1 MSPRPWRSSS
11 STPWRACST
20 TSAPAA
26 SGPATASSGSRPAS
40 PRPSS
45 PSSTPETTPAPPP
58 SSRAG
63 ASAPANPSPASSNA
77 APPSGRCSSRRD
89 ESGAYRDSDAVS
101 RRLPRGVTAA
111 AHLRLDFDRHTLRH
125 WRLQSLRWRGW
136 HDSVRHRLAGDHQH
150 PLVAL
155 QHLGQEA
162 LNHRSIW
169 VAARCR
175 RQRMPMVRRFDP
187 DRLRYFRRFVWQ
199 RFVDDKC
206 FETAGALSY
215 TTLVSLVPLTVAV
228 LAMFAVFPVFE
239 GARDTLINFVFNN
252 FVPAAGEK
260 VQAALQ
266 SFADNA
272 KGLTGVSIL
281 IMLFSA
287 LSMMISIED
296 RLNRIWRVHQPRR
309 WSSRLL
315 LYWAAL
321 TLGPILVGGGIAATS
336 YVTAM
341 PFLSV
346 ASDRI
351 HTIGSSLLAT
361 LPFLVTF
368 FTLWLM
374 YAVIP
379 NTRVSR
385 RDAAIGA
392 LLGAVLFEIARWGFG
407 QFVGHAQTYQQIY
420 GVLATIPIFLLWI
433 YLSWVIVILAA
444 SIAASISA
452 YEYLAPSETLPAAAE
467 FLGLLV
473 VLGMFVDAQR
483 RGESVDLA
491 DVRLH
496 APYLSAGAI
505 GSHFDDLQ
513 QADLIQRGEA
523 GGWLLSRSLDSTDLL
538 RLYGCTRCRL
548 PLRPLEEA
556 ASMGIELPSELLQLL
571 DDLGAALQTK
581 LGTRL
586 DQIYPPSADP
596 AADTEELP
604 A

>member
-1 MSPRPWRSSS
+1 M
-11 STPWRACST
+11 A
-20 TSAPAA
+20 
-26 SGPATASSGSRPAS
+26 
-40 PRPSS
+40 
-45 PSSTPETTPAPPP
+45 
-58 SSRAG
+58 
-63 ASAPANPSPASSNA
+63 
-77 APPSGRCSSRRD
+77 
-89 ESGAYRDSDAVS
+89 
-101 RRLPRGVTAA
+101 
-111 AHLRLDFDRHTLRH
+111 
-125 WRLQSLRWRGW
+125 
-136 HDSVRHRLAGDHQH
+136 
-150 PLVAL
+150 
-155 QHLGQEA
+155 
-162 LNHRSIW
+162 
-169 VAARCR
+169 
-175 RQRMPMVRRFDP
+175 RRFDP

-228 LAMFAVFPVFE
+228 LAMFAVFPVFA
-239 GARDTLINFVFNN
+239 GARDTLINFVFYN

-260 VQAALQ
+260 VQEALQ

-272 KGLTGVSIL
+272 KGLTGISIL
-281 IMLFSA
+281 VMLFSA

-309 WSSRLL
+309 WGPRLL
-315 LYWAAL
+315 LYWASL

-346 ASDRI
+346 ASDQI
-351 HTIGSSLLAT
+351 HTIGSSLLTT

-392 LLGAVLFEIARWGFG
+392 LLGAVLFEIARWGFA
-407 QFVGHAQTYQQIY
+407 QFVGQANNYQQIY
-420 GVLATIPIFLLWI
+420 GKLAIVPIFLLWI

-452 YEYLAPSETLPAAAE
+452 YEYQPPSDTLPAGAE
-467 FLGLLV
+467 FLGLLA
-473 VLGMFVDAQR
+473 VLRFFVDAQR
-483 RGESVDLA
+483 HGECVDLA
-491 DVRLH
+491 DVRLR

-505 GSHFDDLQ
+505 GDYFDDLQ
-513 QADLIQRGEA
+513 QADLVQRGA
-523 GGWLLSRSLDSTDLL
+523 SGGWLLSRSLDSTDLL
-538 RLYGCTRCRL
+538 RLYRCTHHRL
-548 PLRPLEEA
+548 PLNPLEEA
-556 ASMGIELPSELLQLL
+556 AALGIELSPELLVML
-571 DDLGAALQTK
+571 DELATVLQAK

-586 DQIYPPSADP
+586 DHIYPPAADP
-596 AADTEELP
+596 AADTKELP

>member
-1 MSPRPWRSSS
+1 M
-11 STPWRACST
+11 A
-20 TSAPAA
+20 
-26 SGPATASSGSRPAS
+26 
-40 PRPSS
+40 
-45 PSSTPETTPAPPP
+45 
-58 SSRAG
+58 
-63 ASAPANPSPASSNA
+63 
-77 APPSGRCSSRRD
+77 
-89 ESGAYRDSDAVS
+89 
-101 RRLPRGVTAA
+101 
-111 AHLRLDFDRHTLRH
+111 
-125 WRLQSLRWRGW
+125 
-136 HDSVRHRLAGDHQH
+136 
-150 PLVAL
+150 
-155 QHLGQEA
+155 
-162 LNHRSIW
+162 
-169 VAARCR
+169 
-175 RQRMPMVRRFDP
+175 RRFDP
-187 DRLRYFRRFVWQ
+187 DRIRYFRRFVWQ

-228 LAMFAVFPVFE
+228 LAMFAVFPAFAD
-239 GARDTLINFVFNN
+239 ARTTLIDFVFVN
-252 FVPAAGEK
+252 FVPSAGVR
-260 VQAALQ
+260 VQEALQ
-266 SFADNA
+266 SFAANA
-272 KGLTGVSIL
+272 KSLTGISIL
-281 IMLFSA
+281 VMLFSA

-296 RLNRIWRVHQPRR
+296 RLNRIWRVHQARR

-336 YVTAM
+336 YVTAA

-392 LLGAVLFEIARWGFG
+392 LLGAVLFEIARWGFA
-407 QFVGHAQTYQQIY
+407 QFVGQANNYQQIY
-420 GVLATIPIFLLWI
+420 GKLAIIPIFLLWI

-444 SIAASISA
+444 SIAASLSA
-452 YEYLAPSETLPAAAE
+452 YEYQPPSETLPAGAE

-473 VLGMFVDAQR
+473 VLRVFVDAQR
-483 RGESVDLA
+483 HGECVDVA
-491 DVRLH
+491 EVRLR
-496 APYLSAGAI
+496 APCLSAGAI
-505 GSHFDDLQ
+505 SSYFDDMQL
-513 QADLIQRGEA
+513 ADLIQRGES

-538 RLYGCTRCRL
+538 RLYRCTHHRL
-548 PLRPLEEA
+548 PLDPVGEA
-556 ASMGIELPSELLQLL
+556 SALGIELSPELLVML
-571 DDLGAALQTK
+571 DELATVLQAK

-586 DQIYPPSADP
+586 DQIYPPAADP
-596 AADTEELP
+596 TADAEELP

>member
-1 MSPRPWRSSS
+1 M
-11 STPWRACST
+11 A
-20 TSAPAA
+20 
-26 SGPATASSGSRPAS
+26 
-40 PRPSS
+40 
-45 PSSTPETTPAPPP
+45 
-58 SSRAG
+58 
-63 ASAPANPSPASSNA
+63 
-77 APPSGRCSSRRD
+77 
-89 ESGAYRDSDAVS
+89 
-101 RRLPRGVTAA
+101 
-111 AHLRLDFDRHTLRH
+111 
-125 WRLQSLRWRGW
+125 
-136 HDSVRHRLAGDHQH
+136 
-150 PLVAL
+150 
-155 QHLGQEA
+155 
-162 LNHRSIW
+162 
-169 VAARCR
+169 
-175 RQRMPMVRRFDP
+175 RRFDP
-187 DRLRYFRRFVWQ
+187 DRMRYFRRFVWQ
-199 RFVDDKC
+199 RFIDDKC

-228 LAMFAVFPVFE
+228 LAMFAVFPVFA
-239 GARDTLINFVFNN
+239 GARDTLLNFVFNN
-252 FVPAAGEK
+252 FVPTAGEK

-281 IMLFSA
+281 VMLFSA

-296 RLNRIWRVHQPRR
+296 RLNRIWRVHQARR

-321 TLGPILVGGGIAATS
+321 TLGPILVGGGIATTS

-341 PFLSV
+341 PLLSV
-346 ASDRI
+346 AAGQI
-351 HTIGSSLLAT
+351 HSIGASLLAT

-368 FTLWLM
+368 CTLWLM

-444 SIAASISA
+444 SVAASISA
-452 YEYLAPSETLPAAAE
+452 YEYVPPSATLPAGAE

-473 VLGMFVDAQR
+473 VLGVFVDAQR
-483 RGESVDLA
+483 KGACVDVA
-491 DVRLH
+491 EVRLC
-496 APYLSAGAI
+496 APSLSAGAI
-505 GSHFDDLQ
+505 AGYFDDLQ
-513 QADLIQRGEA
+513 DADLIQRGEA

-538 RLYGCTRCRL
+538 RLYRCTHHRL
-548 PLRPLEEA
+548 PLQPHEEA
-556 ASMGIELPSELLQLL
+556 AAMNVVLPAELLLLL
-571 DDLGAALQTK
+571 DEVATALHSK

-586 DQIYPPSADP
+586 DQIYPPAADP